1 MGGLEIVL
9 LAAGAVIFIASFC
22 IPVKKEKLNE
32 EAAKLA
38 EDEIRRL
45 VQEELENIRT
55 RLAELSEE
63 EMQHQIEKSER
74 SMERIS
80 NEKIMAV
87 NEYSDTVLDEIHK
100 NHEEVVFLYDMLKD
114 KKERLTENLG
124 DTDKNIKELLQQV
137 KDSEVTLKE
146 NLAAFEEKHKELTDL
161 QEEFGEIRRDLDEA
175 HRSLKEIRQNMA
187 ESRKGRPEGHA
198 GVQAGNEKQAADV
211 RPVPETAKEAAF
223 TPFQPK
229 KIDAVPKK
237 ETAEKPIRKKKASPA
252 ERTVAA
258 DAEKKAAEGAD
269 ATLKLSA
276 TGDNKTGKNSNDRI
290 LELHNAGKSNMAIA
304 KELGLGIGEV
314 KLVIDL
320 YESWR

>member
-1 MGGLEIVL
+1 MGGLEIAL

-22 IPVKKEKLNE
+22 IPVKKEKMNE

-45 VQEELENIRT
+45 VQEELENVRT

-124 DTDKNIKELLQQV
+124 ETDKNIKELLQQV

-146 NLAAFEEKHKELTDL
+146 DLAIFEEKHKELADL
-161 QEEFGEIRRDLDEA
+161 QEE
-175 HRSLKEIRQNMA
+175 LKKT
-187 ESRKGRPEGHA
+187 RKGRQESHA
-198 GVQAGNEKQAADV
+198 GARTKDEKQAADV
-211 RPVPETAKEAAF
+211 QPVPATVKEAGF

-237 ETAEKPIRKKKASPA
+237 ETAEKPVRKKKASLPDK
-252 ERTVAA
+252 AA
-258 DAEKKAAEGAD
+258 AAYAEKKGAEGAD
-269 ATLKLSA
+269 AALKLSS
-276 TGDNKTGKNSNDRI
+276 TGDNQTGKNSNDRI

-304 KELGLGIGEV
+304 RELGLGIGEV